1 MAPEIIQGG
10 DDVMGSLDDAEFV
23 IADLGREDA
32 WLSVEEGDA
41 PIVADWA

>member
-1 MAPEIIQGG
+1 MAPGIIQGG